1 MTIKTSVPL
10 SVSQL
15 NNQANYI
22 LEENFSDIIV
32 VGEISSLKSYPSGYT
47 YITIKDNLSELSCI
61 AFPSIKKTEI
71 LKVGLEANFRGKLSI
86 YPVRG
91 KLQFI
96 ISSFED
102 KQDGA
107 IWKEYLDLKNKLH
120 SEGLFDDR
128 YKKNIPKYPFN
139 IGIVSSSEGAVI
151 HDMTNIFKE
160 RASHINLYLKPC
172 KIQGVGSVQDM
183 IEAISIFNSYDYIDL
198 IIVAR
203 GGGSFEDLNSF
214 NDERLVRSIYASKV
228 PVVTAIGHE
237 TDFTISDFASDY
249 RASTPS
255 VAAQSITEPSYNIR
269 SDIKTYKSSIKH
281 SLEKRIEFLH
291 NENKH
296 LKSHLSIDYISEIV
310 NKIINDKNNLDK
322 ILDMN
327 IKNKLTY
334 LSKLLYQYKK
344 RLDSNNISN
353 ILKKGFSLVLDKNGE
368 LVSNSKTLKLR
379 DLIDIKF
386 SDGKV
391 GAKIIEK

>member
-1 MTIKTSVPL
+1 MITKTSVSF

-22 LEENFSDIIV
+22 LENNFSDIVV

-61 AFPSIKKTEI
+61 AFPSIKRVES
-71 LKVGLEANFRGKLSI
+71 LKVGLEANFKGNLSI
-86 YPVRG
+86 YPSKG
-91 KLQFI
+91 KFQFVI
-96 ISSFED
+96 KSFD
-102 KQDGA
+102 KKQDGLM
-107 IWKEYLDLKNKLH
+107 WKEYLDLKDKLY
-120 SEGLFDDR
+120 SEGLFNDE

-139 IGIVSSSEGAVI
+139 VGIVSSNEGAVI
-151 HDMTNIFKE
+151 HDMVNIFKMK
-160 RASHINLYLKPC
+160 ANHINLHLKPC
-172 KIQGVGSVQDM
+172 RIQGVGSVQDM
-183 IEAISIFNSYDYIDL
+183 MEAISVFNSCDHID
-198 IIVAR
+198 IIIIAR

-214 NDERLVRSIYASKV
+214 NDERLVRSIYGSEI

-237 TDFTISDFASDY
+237 TDFTISDFVSDY

-255 VAAQSITEPSYNIR
+255 VAAQSIAEPSYNVLA
-269 SDIKTYKSSIKH
+269 DIKTYNSSIKH
-281 SLEKRIEFLH
+281 SLEKKIDFLR

-322 ILDMN
+322 ILYMN
-327 IKNKLTY
+327 IENRLTY
-334 LSKLLYQYKK
+334 LSKLLSQYRK
-344 RLDSNNISN
+344 RLDSNNIKN

-368 LVSNSKTLKLR
+368 LVSKSKTLKLE
-379 DLIDIKF
+379 DLVDINF